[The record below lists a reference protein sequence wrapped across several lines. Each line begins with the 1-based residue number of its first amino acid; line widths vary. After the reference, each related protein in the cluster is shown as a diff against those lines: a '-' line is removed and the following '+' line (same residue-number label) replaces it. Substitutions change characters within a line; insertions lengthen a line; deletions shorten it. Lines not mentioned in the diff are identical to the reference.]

1 MSLFGKHLNGTHVF
15 DKREFK
21 KRLKRIIGFN
31 PKNISLYEAAFI
43 HRSATFVMP
52 DGEKINNERL
62 EYLGDAIIDAI
73 LSEYL
78 FQRYPNASE
87 GFLTKIR
94 ARIVNRDE
102 LNHISVSMGFN
113 EILVKNVYSGGCV
126 KNLYGDAL
134 EAFMGALFID
144 CGYKKAKRYFIDRLL
159 KEYIDLDEIV
169 NTDSD
174 FKSLIYEWG
183 QKHKTNLTFECD
195 EEYNSEQKQSMFS
208 SVLYVDKQEFGK
220 GIGMSKKEAEQ
231 EASKQAWMK
240 ISEFSMVN

>member
-1 MSLFGKHLNGTHVF
+1 MNLFGKRLNGTHVF

-21 KRLKRIIGFN
+21 LRLKRILGFN
-31 PKNISLYEAAFI
+31 PKNLSLYEAAFI

-52 DGEKINNERL
+52 DGKKINNERL
-62 EYLGDAIIDAI
+62 EYLGDAVIDAI

-78 FQRYPNASE
+78 FERYPNASE

-113 EILVKNVYSGGCV
+113 EILVNNVYSGGCV

-134 EAFMGALFID
+134 EAFMGALFMD
-144 CGYKKAKRYFIDRLL
+144 CGYKRTKKFFIDRIL
-159 KEYIDLDEIV
+159 KKFIDLDEIV
-169 NTDSD
+169 KTDSD

-195 EEYNSEQKQSMFS
+195 EEYNSAQKQSVFS
-208 SVLYVDKQEFGK
+208 SVLYVDKQEYGK

-240 ISEFSMVN
+240 INEFSMVN